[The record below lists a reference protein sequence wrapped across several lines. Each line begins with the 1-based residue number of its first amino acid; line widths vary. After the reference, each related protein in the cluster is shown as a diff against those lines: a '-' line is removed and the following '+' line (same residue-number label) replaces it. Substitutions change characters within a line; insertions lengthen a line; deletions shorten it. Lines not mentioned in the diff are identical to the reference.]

1 METIGKV
8 VLTTVLLSYI
18 VWRILIILEG
28 EQIVEVE
35 EPLKL
40 NKITIIGDKC
50 DDGNQFTLIDL
61 YVDTKG
67 TCKGM

>member
-35 EPLKL
+35 EPFKL

-67 TCKGM
+67 TCQGM